1 MTLRIKCFGVFRRKL
16 CGVLGINY
24 SSANVFQI
32 GVPRIAIMKDFDRYS
47 RKRVKFKSENSNAL

>member
-1 MTLRIKCFGVFRRKL
+1 MFLEENYR
-16 CGVLGINY
+16 VLGINY

-47 RKRVKFKSENSNAL
+47 MKRVKFKSENSNAL